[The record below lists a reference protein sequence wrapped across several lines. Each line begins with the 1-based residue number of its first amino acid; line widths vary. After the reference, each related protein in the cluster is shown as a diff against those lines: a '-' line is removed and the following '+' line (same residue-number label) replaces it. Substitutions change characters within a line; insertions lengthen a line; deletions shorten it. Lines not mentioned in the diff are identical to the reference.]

1 MKFELLLWLRQLERI
16 PRLITTRWWTMIICE
31 FSRNI
36 LIFQY
41 LKIFLN
47 CELFGK
53 IKNPFDVV
61 NIFWLFL
68 CSLNLCRTE
77 KSVLLPIATGIS
89 KKLEHTSTV
98 QHLFLSSLVTLTV
111 SALQCIYISYHLVL
125 FIWLINVLN

>member
-1 MKFELLLWLRQLERI
+1 MKFELLLWSRQLERI

>member
-1 MKFELLLWLRQLERI
+1 MKFELLLWSRQLERI
-16 PRLITTRWWTMIICE
+16 PWLITTRWWTMIICE